1 MACETIQ
8 TTLVIGVVV
17 FSVLA
22 GGAWL
27 RAATAKVRAPKEHG
41 KPVEFRL
48 SRAYDGSYQLI
59 ANGVD
64 VARTLAL
71 QSKWNTA
78 AAAFA
83 CVAAIFQALQ
93 ALRRPPGRAQLRAKR
108 REDCAIQARGHG

>member
-48 SRAYDGSYQLI
+48 SLAYDGSYQLI

-93 ALRRPPGRAQLRAKR
+93 ASPIAKLLL
-108 REDCAIQARGHG
+108 G